1 MSRKSICLVSNE
13 MYPFLPGGIGRLM
26 YNFCER
32 NVERGHPVDL
42 HFLLPAAGGSQ
53 QEEEIRAAYAG
64 KARIHFAPAQSDLN
78 DPLSWAVRHGNAH
91 HPEFAVHYS
100 EAWLYH
106 HGLLRAEQA
115 LGRPFDLVEWPD
127 FGGWSSAALQARE
140 VGFAHRGTVFAY
152 RLHSSQGLITD
163 AERYSH
169 HPSQWFGALLD
180 LERQGLAQSDLIVGH
195 LSSIVDANAQHYR
208 FDEDWAREAIVEF
221 PPITVDPHSSNPE
234 VALGA
239 TPDFIFSSRLQ
250 PFKRPDIFIRAA
262 VMFFERNPDYPGV
275 CRVVSYGW
283 DRSYIDWLKSHV
295 PPSLADRVLF
305 LEQCSKSERLDY
317 LARSVVV
324 VPSTYESLCLF
335 AYEAGQMG
343 LRVILNRECRA
354 FSEAD
359 RWIDE
364 ETCLFFDG
372 DFIDLAH
379 TMERACNWVPTK
391 PVSIEADAPYWE
403 DADLLESRKNA
414 LTAQTSGDKS
424 TEIPV
429 LVYGIDSV
437 QEMNRVW
444 SYWRDAVTEDVQ
456 VHFLVARHAFEGME
470 TAVATMTAM
479 GWSAHMFSGRK
490 IAASELQRFIESLE
504 VPYVCLCPS
513 NSVLHPDF
521 LPAARHCFANRPDTE
536 LFSAHCRVLDPV
548 SFADRGVTLSTGDAQ
563 SLAMLES
570 AVSAPACV
578 VSREAVSRIGLDDM
592 ARELWFAAF
601 TRKLALSNARIVIA
615 PRLLVDRFDVDIVPP
630 NNKPFSAGVFDSFGV
645 QQGLVP
651 RLLAFDA
658 KHSTARSQRRVRF
671 AEDKIT
677 ETFPVHPKA
686 DMLGWSLVQGHQEG
700 ILVSPHTDGIVI
712 AELKAAHEGH
722 PIEITGAVRNTTE
735 NNGVEVALLAA
746 DHPLNA
752 DEINALESG
761 ETHLSGA
768 SPLTWHEVASNELK
782 VIRMIPGLM
791 NSRHIYF
798 LSRAPAG
805 RSASGCAPVWRW
817 LELGY

>member
-208 FDEDWAREAIVEF
+208 FDEEWAREAIVEF

-275 CRVVSYGW
+275 CRVVS
-283 DRSYIDWLKSHV
+283 
-295 PPSLADRVLF
+295 
-305 LEQCSKSERLDY
+305 
-317 LARSVVV
+317 
-324 VPSTYESLCLF
+324 
-335 AYEAGQMG
+335 
-343 LRVILNRECRA
+343 
-354 FSEAD
+354 
-359 RWIDE
+359 
-364 ETCLFFDG
+364 
-372 DFIDLAH
+372 
-379 TMERACNWVPTK
+379 
-391 PVSIEADAPYWE
+391 
-403 DADLLESRKNA
+403 
-414 LTAQTSGDKS
+414 
-424 TEIPV
+424 
-429 LVYGIDSV
+429 
-437 QEMNRVW
+437 
-444 SYWRDAVTEDVQ
+444 
-456 VHFLVARHAFEGME
+456 
-470 TAVATMTAM
+470 
-479 GWSAHMFSGRK
+479 
-490 IAASELQRFIESLE
+490 
-504 VPYVCLCPS
+504 
-513 NSVLHPDF
+513 
-521 LPAARHCFANRPDTE
+521 
-536 LFSAHCRVLDPV
+536 
-548 SFADRGVTLSTGDAQ
+548 
-563 SLAMLES
+563 
-570 AVSAPACV
+570 
-578 VSREAVSRIGLDDM
+578 
-592 ARELWFAAF
+592 
-601 TRKLALSNARIVIA
+601 
-615 PRLLVDRFDVDIVPP
+615 
-630 NNKPFSAGVFDSFGV
+630 
-645 QQGLVP
+645 
-651 RLLAFDA
+651 
-658 KHSTARSQRRVRF
+658 
-671 AEDKIT
+671 
-677 ETFPVHPKA
+677 
-686 DMLGWSLVQGHQEG
+686 
-700 ILVSPHTDGIVI
+700 
-712 AELKAAHEGH
+712 
-722 PIEITGAVRNTTE
+722 
-735 NNGVEVALLAA
+735 
-746 DHPLNA
+746 
-752 DEINALESG
+752 
-761 ETHLSGA
+761 
-768 SPLTWHEVASNELK
+768 
-782 VIRMIPGLM
+782 
-791 NSRHIYF
+791 
-798 LSRAPAG
+798 
-805 RSASGCAPVWRW
+805 
-817 LELGY
+817 